1 MLIGVSKP
9 ETLRCGFDRRGTPAR
24 RVGAGFRFLSI
35 AALRPLA
42 LALALLLVLCA
53 KASAQS
59 MVATIDPPT
68 VEPGESSTLAVD
80 FVNCQPKNIPAVP
93 GVAGLKIVYRGESTQ
108 VRSFNGNQT
117 IVYGYTFDLQADKP
131 GTYTIPSIAGQSGST
146 RMATQPVKL
155 VVTKRGTGD
164 GANRQAFLRLVS
176 PRTEYYIGEPVQ
188 VDILLYVTQGRNYS
202 LSQLVGEGFV
212 FGKNAQMQPGQEVVD
227 GVAYQRVGQRIIA
240 VPSKTGN
247 LSLGPAECDLVLL
260 IRSRQRRAD
269 DFPDPFDMFGRVEE
283 RRVHLQSD
291 PLALHIIDPPAEG
304 RPSFFT
310 GAVGQFTMQV
320 TVSPTNV
327 ALGEPITIK
336 INLPGRGGLEAFSAP
351 PLNVNRG
358 FKSYPPTARLD
369 TTDALGLEGVR
380 TFEQVI
386 TPTSEDIKEVPGI
399 QFAYFDPQKKAYQ
412 TLSSASVP
420 IVVRPSGN
428 ATALAPQP
436 AQGQPE
442 TPATPATP
450 ELLPIKLQPGP
461 LAIFAPPLL
470 GRPGFLLAQTI
481 PALFLLLSWMA
492 QRRKER
498 FAADPRKRRAKEADK
513 FVRKGLKDL
522 DRLAN
527 EGESEQFFTL
537 AFRLVQERLGER
549 LDLPAAGITEDVID
563 SHLRP
568 KGTPEPVIEGLHQ
581 VFRACNQARYAA
593 AGRLGSLTEWLPK
606 VRQTLSELEGLR

>member
-1 MLIGVSKP
+1 MMIGVSIP
-9 ETLRCGFDRRGTPAR
+9 EALRCGIDRRGSPNQRVAAR
-24 RVGAGFRFLSI
+24 FRFPSI
-35 AALRPLA
+35 SLWPLF
-42 LALALLLVLCA
+42 LLTTLLLCA
-53 KASAQS
+53 RTSAQS

-68 VEPGESSTLAVD
+68 VEPGESSTLRVD

-108 VRSFNGNQT
+108 VRSFNGDQT
-117 IVYGYTFDLQADKP
+117 IVYGYTFELQADKP
-131 GTYTIPSIAGQSGST
+131 GTYTIPSIGGQSGST

-155 VVTKRGTGD
+155 VVNKRGAGD
-164 GANRQAFLRLVS
+164 GANRQAFLRLIS

-188 VDILLYVTQGRNYS
+188 VDILLYVTQGRNYT

-260 IRSRQRRAD
+260 VRSRQRRVD
-269 DFPDPFDMFGRVEE
+269 DFPDFDMFGRVEE

-291 PLALHIIDPPAEG
+291 PLVLHVIDPPAEG
-304 RPSFFT
+304 RPDFFT

-351 PLNVNRG
+351 PLNVSRG
-358 FKSYPPTARLD
+358 FKTYPPTARLD

-386 TPTSEDIKEVPGI
+386 TPTSEDIKEVPGV

-412 TLSSASVP
+412 TLSSAPVP

-436 AQGQPE
+436 TQGQPE
-442 TPATPATP
+442 APATPATP

-461 LAIFAPPLL
+461 LAIFTQPFLS
-470 GRPGFLLAQTI
+470 RPGFLAAQTI
-481 PALFLLLSWMA
+481 PALFLLLSWLA

-498 FAADPRKRRAKEADK
+498 LAADPRKRRAKDADK
-513 FVRKGLKDL
+513 FIRKGLKDL
-522 DRLAN
+522 ERHAN

-537 AFRLVQERLGER
+537 AFRLLQERLGER

-568 KGTPEPVIEGLHQ
+568 KETSEDVIEGLHQ